1 MALNLDTLGLSAT
14 VNAQGISAPDYQ
26 TILSTITGYFQ
37 QIYGTDAYI
46 DPDSKDGQMISL
58 YALGIHDAN
67 NTAIQVY
74 NSFSPST
81 AMSDALTRN
90 VKINGIG
97 RNGETRSV
105 VDLVCIGTAG
115 QTIINGSVRDSNNII
130 WNLPASV
137 TIQPG
142 GQVTVTA
149 TCATPGAVAA
159 MPGTITQINT
169 PTRGWTSVTNPSAA
183 TVGTAV
189 EQDSALRIRQS
200 QSVALPSLTPFA
212 ALDGAIANVAGV
224 TRHKLYENDTAS
236 PDANGLPA
244 HSVAAIV
251 DGGDV
256 TAVAQTIRGKK
267 GQGVSTFG
275 STSVVVPDYWGN
287 PHTIYFS
294 RPSPVP
300 VFVAITLKVFTGYTT
315 QVGNDIKTAIAA
327 YINSLSIGDDVL
339 LSRVYSPANLGVMS
353 GGESRYYDINS
364 LQIGRTA
371 GGVTAANIITAYNE
385 AVTCSVDNIAITVT
399 S

>member
-14 VNAQGISAPDYQ
+14 VTAQGISAPAYQ
-26 TILSTITGYFQ
+26 AILTALTGYFQ
-37 QIYGTDAYI
+37 QIYGTDAYL
-46 DPDSKDGQMISL
+46 DPDSKDGQMV
-58 YALGIHDAN
+58 ALVALAIHDAN
-67 NTAIQVY
+67 NTAIAVY

-81 AMSDALTRN
+81 GMNDALSRN
-90 VKINGIG
+90 VKINGIS
-97 RNGETRSV
+97 RHASTNST
-105 VDLVCIGTAG
+105 VDLTLTGTPG
-115 QTIINGSVRDSNNII
+115 TTITNGSVKDANGVI

-137 TIQPG
+137 TISVSG
-142 GQVTVTA
+142 TVIATS
-149 TCATPGAVAA
+149 TCAMAGAVAA
-159 MPGTITQINT
+159 VAGAVNVINT
-169 PTRGWTSVTNPSAA
+169 PTRGWLSVTNASAA
-183 TVGTAV
+183 AVGTAV

-224 TRHKLYENDTAS
+224 TRHKLYENDTGS
-236 PDANGLPA
+236 QDANGLPP

-275 STSVVVPDYWGN
+275 STSVVVPDFWGN

-315 QVGNDIKTAIAA
+315 QVGNDIKTAIEA

-364 LQIGRTA
+364 LLIGRTA